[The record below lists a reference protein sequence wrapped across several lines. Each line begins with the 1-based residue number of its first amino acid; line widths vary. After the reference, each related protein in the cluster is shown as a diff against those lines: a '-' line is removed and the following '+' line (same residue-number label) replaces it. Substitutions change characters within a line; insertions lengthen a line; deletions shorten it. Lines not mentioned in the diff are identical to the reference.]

1 MAGVY
6 ICQDLRPLY
15 TTWRHELKPERF
27 DDELAL
33 SQSVQYLI
41 RLNPPTLRLVR
52 GRLHEPTTHRLRET
66 LSRRSGRGVL
76 SLPIRGSDKC
86 GEELL
91 QTGDDGTYR
100 HSLYESSCLP
110 WSGYLEA
117 IDSVLRYDAKVET
130 VLVTSEDIRYIR
142 LAKQHAAALAR
153 NGSRSLRFVFN
164 ERDVSPGSG
173 HLAKHMRGNT
183 KYLEDIQQRM
193 GHSSLNVEQ
202 VRYETTQALRT
213 PTPTLTQAESVTS
226 SEVDC

>member
-15 TTWRHELKPERF
+15 NNWRHDLKPEHF
-27 DDELAL
+27 DDELAV

-86 GEELL
+86 GEEML
-91 QTGDDGTYR
+91 QRPGDDGTYR
-100 HSLYESSCLP
+100 PSHYESSCLP

-117 IDSVLRYDAKVET
+117 IDSVLRYDATVET

-142 LAKQHAAALAR
+142 LARQHAAALAR

-173 HLAKHMRGNT
+173 LLVQHMRGNP
-183 KYLEDIQQRM
+183 KYLEGIQQRM

-202 VRYETTQALRT
+202 VRSETAQAART
-213 PTPTLTQAESVTS
+213 PTPTPAF
-226 SEVDC
+226 SEG